1 MQMAVIHT
9 CQRQNFS
16 IGICIDKEF
25 QIYTK
30 AYKKIVNKCLLILKS
45 LHHLT
50 KSNFDDWMRQGF
62 VSIFV
67 NFR

>member
-45 LHHLT
+45 LHHL
-50 KSNFDDWMRQGF
+50 KIPCKRPAPALYA
-62 VSIFV
+62 
-67 NFR
+67 